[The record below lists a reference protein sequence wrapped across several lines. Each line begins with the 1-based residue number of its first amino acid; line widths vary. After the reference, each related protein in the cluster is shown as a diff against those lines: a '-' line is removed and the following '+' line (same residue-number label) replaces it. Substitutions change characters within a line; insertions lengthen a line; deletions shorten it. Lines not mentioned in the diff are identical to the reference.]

1 MIISAGRRGDQ
12 RATLH
17 DQIWRPSMR
26 FERPL
31 ARLRLLF
38 RYHVPPRSSNLR
50 CIRSA
55 ISILSVSC
63 FPFTGVLVETR
74 VYTYIYYVYFCNS
87 NIRYS
92 LTVACEEKARSTSDI
107 LRRTIIHRESVS
119 WLSALSCVI

>member
-38 RYHVPPRSSNLR
+38 RYHVSPRSSNLR

-63 FPFTGVLVETR
+63 FLFTGVLVETR
-74 VYTYIYYVYFCNS
+74 VYIYIY
-87 NIRYS
+87 
-92 LTVACEEKARSTSDI
+92 I
-107 LRRTIIHRESVS
+107 LRIFLQQQHSILVDSSVRREGSFDERH
-119 WLSALSCVI
+119 LTPDDNTQGIR